1 MSKRAEEAALKAYPE
16 QLNIVA
22 GPYPCEPF
30 TTDTNAVL
38 RKAHKEGYELAEKDL
53 ALTAEDVSCIIHL
66 ADQFGKDYQ
75 KIANV
80 FNKDREEENETQ

>member
-1 MSKRAEEAALKAYPE
+1 MSKAEDRLMEKQYNLGYNRGYKQAE
-16 QLNIVA
+16 Q
-22 GPYPCEPF
+22 
-30 TTDTNAVL
+30 
-38 RKAHKEGYELAEKDL
+38 DL

-80 FNKDREEENETQ
+80 FNKDREGENETQ

>member
-1 MSKRAEEAALKAYPE
+1 MSKSEERLMEKSYNHGYNKGYMKA
-16 QLNIVA
+16 
-22 GPYPCEPF
+22 
-30 TTDTNAVL
+30 
-38 RKAHKEGYELAEKDL
+38 KKDL

-80 FNKDREEENETQ
+80 FNKDREEEEK